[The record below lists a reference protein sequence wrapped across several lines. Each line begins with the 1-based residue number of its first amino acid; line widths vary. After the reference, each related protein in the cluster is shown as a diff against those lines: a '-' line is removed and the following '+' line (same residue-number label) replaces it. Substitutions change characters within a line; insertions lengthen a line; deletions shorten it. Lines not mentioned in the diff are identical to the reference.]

1 MADVFEDD
9 AEERDADPAATRAT
23 ALALALNA
31 AAGDDRVARQAEIFL
46 GEQTRLVRLQAA
58 DLEKEDTLRHWSL
71 RVRHVNDVLKLA
83 FGVSAAFVVL
93 MAVAALALLVWQAV
107 EARGLV
113 IQPIRTPPEFSQRG
127 LDGTVLAQR
136 LLDKMNS
143 LVVRGDKW
151 SFRSADTVSGNWGE
165 DSKVEIPETGVSL
178 AELSRFLR
186 QELGHETGMSGE
198 LVRSDNGIALTVRVG
213 SGPGSTFAGRDTD
226 LDKLI
231 DQAAHALLADTQPY
245 RYLWV
250 LYDEGHPPASILPL
264 ARHFIDAA
272 TDRERPWLQS
282 AWEEQAA
289 FAGAFRASADL
300 SAKTIALAPDNPSGF
315 IDYAPDEWA
324 LGHLEPAKTNIDHAR
339 QLLENRS
346 DRDFVTAG
354 VPFLIANCR
363 SFSDDIS
370 GAYSDAVADDIAEA
384 RTGQFDFNI
393 SGPGAI
399 ANDLALDHDPEGA
412 AAILAQHPGVHDTTL
427 MVPEYIATTGP
438 ALPEFFIEAEHGDW
452 TGAEQSLAQT
462 DRTAEAR
469 GDFSDVA
476 QSFIRPWLAY
486 AEARVGH
493 LRDAQALIAK
503 TPVDCTLCME
513 MRGRI
518 AELAGNE
525 AGAVFWYG
533 RTLADAPSLPFA
545 ALDWGRMLMRG
556 NDLDGAIEKF
566 RSANTRSPHN
576 ADALELWGEALI
588 AKNRSD
594 LALAK
599 FSEANQYAPNW
610 GRLHLKWGEALR
622 YTGQKDEANRQFA
635 IAQGL
640 FLTGAERAALAR
652 DRGMHG

>member
-1 MADVFEDD
+1 MSDLFDDD
-9 AEERDADPAATRAT
+9 AEEHAEDSASTRAS

-31 AAGDDRVARQAEIFL
+31 AAGDEKVARQAEIFL
-46 GEQTRLVRLQAA
+46 REQTRLVRLQAA

-71 RVRHVNDVLKLA
+71 RVRHINDVLKLA

-93 MAVAALALLVWQAV
+93 MAVAALALLIWQAIA
-107 EARGLV
+107 ARGLV
-113 IQPIRTPPEFSQRG
+113 IQPIRTPPEFAQRG
-127 LDGTVLAQR
+127 LDGNVLAQR

-186 QELGHETGMSGE
+186 HELGHETSMSGE
-198 LVRSDNGIALTVRVG
+198 LVRTDSGIALTVRVG
-213 SGPGSTFAGRDTD
+213 SGPGSTFAGRDTE

-264 ARHFIDAA
+264 ASRFIDAA
-272 TDRERPWLQS
+272 NERERPWLQS

-300 SAKTIALAPDNPSGF
+300 SAKTIAIAPDNPSGF

-324 LGHLEPAKTNIDHAR
+324 LGHLESAKTNIDHAR

-346 DRDFVTAG
+346 DGDFVTGG

-384 RTGQFDFNI
+384 KTGQFDFNI

-399 ANDLALDHDPEGA
+399 ANDLALDHDPKGA
-412 AAILAQHPGVHDTTL
+412 TRILAQHPNVHDTTL

-438 ALPEFFIEAEHGDW
+438 ALPEFFIKAELGGW
-452 TGAEQSLAQT
+452 SAAAQGLAQT
-462 DRTAEAR
+462 DLTAEAR

-476 QSFIRPWLAY
+476 RSFIWPWLAY
-486 AEARVGH
+486 AQARAGH
-493 LRDAQALIAK
+493 LRDAQALIAR
-503 TPVDCTLCME
+503 TPADCTLCME

-518 AELAGNE
+518 DELAGNDR
-525 AGAVFWYG
+525 GAVYWYG
-533 RTLADAPSLPFA
+533 RTMADAASLPFA
-545 ALDWGRMLMRG
+545 ALDWGRMLMRH
-556 NDLDGAIEKF
+556 NEPEGAIEKF
-566 RSANTRSPHN
+566 RTANARSPHN
-576 ADALELWGEALI
+576 ADALELWGEALV
-588 AKNRSD
+588 AKNRAD

-599 FSEANQYAPNW
+599 FSEAADYAPHW
-610 GRLHLKWGEALR
+610 GRLRLKWGEALLW
-622 YTGQKDEANRQFA
+622 TGDRESAKKQFA
-635 IAQGL
+635 IAATL
-640 FLTGAERAALAR
+640 SLTEAEQRELVRMGA
-652 DRGMHG
+652 HG